1 MHSVLLMLLLLVAAC
16 GLLSPTDPYV
26 MTGTW
31 TVQNALGVSN
41 GEEPGSTCAGS
52 TTWTIVDESVRI
64 TGTSSGTLCGLDL
77 NGKAI
82 FDREQAALTVS
93 KGCLRWT
100 GSMTSAIAANGVLTA
115 ACGNWGGGGTWDA
128 TRK

>member
-1 MHSVLLMLLLLVAAC
+1 MQSVLLTLLLLVAGC
-16 GLLSPTDPYV
+16 SLISPTDQYS

-31 TVQNALGVSN
+31 MVQNVLGVSN
-41 GEEPGSTCAGS
+41 GQEPGSTCAGS

-82 FDREQAALTVS
+82 FDREKAAITVS

-100 GSMTSAIAANGVLTA
+100 GSMTSATAANGVLTA
-115 ACGNWGGGGTWDA
+115 ACGNWGGTGTWDA
-128 TRK
+128 TRN